1 MLAEMRT
8 WVRLYGDDGSLSL
21 HAPRGWTVQQGAPGE
36 VAVVAPDGGAAAMRR
51 LRVLPAGV
59 ALGRWLA
66 HDFAAGEPGLQPAR
80 TLLVDECSAGLARA
94 AIDYGGQL
102 FRGRA
107 GVVAQRDDAGDLVSL
122 FIAAAPCERYA
133 ACLPRL
139 VRILESLRPR
149 PDAAASLDL
158 AGLLRFGAGPRG
170 ALPRLPPAKG
180 QP

>member
-1 MLAEMRT
+1 MTVERLAQR
-8 WVRLYGDDGSLSL
+8 
-21 HAPRGWTVQQGAPGE
+21 HAPRGWRVLSGGADDVSVVEPGG
-36 VAVVAPDGGAAAMRR
+36 AAAAMRR
-51 LRVLPAGV
+51 TRRLPEGA
-59 ALGRWLA
+59 AIGRWLA

-80 TLLVDECSAGLARA
+80 TLLVDERSATLACA

-107 GVVAQRDDAGDLVSL
+107 GVVALREGDLVSL

-149 PDAAASLDL
+149 SDAAASLDL
-158 AGLLRFGAGPRG
+158 ADLLRFGAGPRG
-170 ALPRLPPAKG
+170 ALPRSTHPLKG
-180 QP
+180 SP